1 MSCTPAPAL
10 RASWAPRPGF
20 ISTQWTVVPTGM
32 LRSGRQLPALIGAS
46 LALISFAPASTP
58 FGAIMLLV
66 TATLMTHGDAA
77 QVIAAAVFLESLDQR
92 LVRPALVQ
100 ARLHHLDY
108 KAAAGGG
115 RLYFNQCHR
124 LYPSLQLRGELLRA
138 RELNVETRLQLH
150 IRLFAVIA
158 APHHLAESLG
168 LAQADH
174 RADVLDLDAEHLL
187 DGLFELG
194 LIGIA
199 RHLIYELAIA
209 IGRHRAL
216 LGDMRG
222 QQYLQ

>member
-77 QVIAAAVFLESLDQR
+77 EGIAAAVFLESLDQR

-124 LYPSLQLRGELLRA
+124 LYPSLQTARRVTAHRRIRYRTRA
-138 RELNVETRLQLH
+138 S
-150 IRLFAVIA
+150 I
-158 APHHLAESLG
+158 
-168 LAQADH
+168 
-174 RADVLDLDAEHLL
+174 
-187 DGLFELG
+187 
-194 LIGIA
+194 
-199 RHLIYELAIA
+199 
-209 IGRHRAL
+209 
-216 LGDMRG
+216 
-222 QQYLQ
+222 